1 MFHQNLALNILIF
14 GILSVGCKAENSFSG
29 GPTRGQPPAEDVK
42 KTNEPP
48 KSPENPLP
56 VSPGPANP
64 EPAKPDPL
72 VITPANAVTKGSF
85 TVWADP
91 PNPRPNQKYTIFM
104 RVTLPS
110 NTNGYSKS
118 DLSGRLTGSD
128 GYYQIINGG
137 EKTWSGTSNFP
148 RYPQTF
154 EFTPSNNTATLSMTI
169 IGAQRNVRDTITIK
183 SNFLNESQSIA
194 VVFQ

>member
-1 MFHQNLALNILIF
+1 MFHQNLVMTVLIS
-14 GILSVGCKAENSFSG
+14 GLLSIGCKAESSFSG
-29 GPTRGQPPAEDVK
+29 GATRGKIPSEDVK
-42 KTNEPP
+42 KTPEPP
-48 KSPENPLP
+48 KTQETVPP
-56 VSPGPANP
+56 VNPGPVI
-64 EPAKPDPL
+64 PDPDKQEPL
-72 VITPANAVTKGSF
+72 VVTPENAVTKGSF

-91 PNPRPNQKYTIFM
+91 PNPRPNQKYMIFM
-104 RVTLPS
+104 RVTLPN

-137 EKTWSGTSNFP
+137 EKTYNGTSNFP

-154 EFTPSNNTATLSMTI
+154 EFTPTNNTATLSMTI

-183 SNFLNESQSIA
+183 SGFLNESQSIA